1 MRTLY
6 VKLISL
12 DDLSKHWGSI
22 AYTTGNSIRFMSL
35 DSFVYIQCTKKSEIN
50 FEKASVYSVP
60 ELIQRDG
67 VVIVK

>member
-12 DDLSKHWGSI
+12 DDLSQHWGSL
-22 AYTTGNSIRFMSL
+22 AYTTGSSIRFMSL
-35 DSFVYIQCTKKSEIN
+35 DSFVYIQCTKKGEVN
-50 FEKASVYSVP
+50 YDKASVYSVP

-67 VVIVK
+67 VVVVK